1 MTRFLTWFQGLALKS
16 LYFLRA
22 PCAQTNP
29 PSKPSWRQ
37 RPFCQ
42 SCSSPTCC
50 EEAQKAKQRK
60 QKVCSSQTLQ
70 REGANCLCAWYRSQ
84 PPGSAGFPISSS
96 RLNIECCIFEHCP
109 QEHNVVLIRCG
120 RLQDV
125 PNVSTKCIRGKYDL
139 PHVVKKS

>member
-1 MTRFLTWFQGLALKS
+1 MVSRSGIKIS
-16 LYFLRA
+16 YFLRA

-50 EEAQKAKQRK
+50 EEAQKAKQCK
-60 QKVCSSQTLQ
+60 QKVCCSQTIQ

-84 PPGSAGFPISSS
+84 PPGAQRCLDPVWPTAGRAQCVDQMYPGQI
-96 RLNIECCIFEHCP
+96 
-109 QEHNVVLIRCG
+109 
-120 RLQDV
+120 
-125 PNVSTKCIRGKYDL
+125 
-139 PHVVKKS
+139 